1 MRKGFPCEAS
11 CVGAVCV
18 LQGRQPLT
26 KALVPG
32 RCRSS
37 WMLGGGRA
45 ETQPGLSCLC
55 HRHGGDGGRVGEVAG
70 QEVNLTSVS

>member
-1 MRKGFPCEAS
+1 MCWCSVCSPGQAAS
-11 CVGAVCV
+11 GKSSC
-18 LQGRQPLT
+18 PWE
-26 KALVPG
+26 VP
-32 RCRSS
+32 SS

-55 HRHGGDGGRVGEVAG
+55 HRHGGDGGGVGEVAG